1 MLPRAKVGIKGIHMS
16 SDNSVT
22 QWVEQLRAG
31 DDQAATQLWER
42 FFTRL
47 TAIARHRIHGRSLP
61 MSDEEDIAL
70 SAFNSFCVGLRQGR
84 FEELSGRDNLWR
96 LLMVITARKVADQF
110 AFDHRSKRDSNRVAR
125 NGHLEEDDLIG
136 NLVSREP
143 TPEMV
148 AEFADQLA
156 YLLKVLVHEDL
167 QQITL
172 LKMEGCTNAEIARRF
187 DRSLTTIE
195 RKLRT
200 IRSIWSQNQ

>member
-1 MLPRAKVGIKGIHMS
+1 MT
-16 SDNSVT
+16 SDNSIT

-47 TAIARHRIHGRSLP
+47 TAIARHRIHGSGLQ

-84 FEELSGRDNLWR
+84 FTELDGRDNLWR

-110 AFDHRSKRDSNRVAR
+110 AFDHRGKRNSNRLAR
-125 NGHLEEDDLIG
+125 GGSRADDDDLMN

-156 YLLKVLVHEDL
+156 ALLNILVHEDL
-167 QQITL
+167 KQITL
-172 LKMEGCTNAEIARRF
+172 LKMEGCTNAEIARRL
-187 DRSLTTIE
+187 DRSLTTVE